1 MKKAKVLLTL
11 VALLGSVTLLS
22 GHNGPARSEPPSRDR
37 LEDKKI
43 AELMQSKL
51 RHSQKV
57 LEGVAVGD
65 FKEIAENAEDLI
77 AISKEAEWRVLK
89 TPQYELRSNEFR
101 RTADEL
107 IKHAEAKNLDAA
119 ALSYVELTM
128 TCVKCHKYVR
138 ETRSVRK
145 N

>member
-1 MKKAKVLLTL
+1 MKKAKLLLTL
-11 VALLGSVTLLS
+11 VALLGSVTLLG
-22 GHNGPARSEPPSRDR
+22 GHHGPARSEPPPRDR

-43 AELMQSKL
+43 TELMQSKL

-65 FKEIAENAEDLI
+65 FKEIAANAEDLI

-107 IKHAEAKNLDAA
+107 VKNAEAKNLDAA

-138 ETRSVRK
+138 GVRSVRK
-145 N
+145 D

>member
-1 MKKAKVLLTL
+1 M
-11 VALLGSVTLLS
+11 
-22 GHNGPARSEPPSRDR
+22 
-37 LEDKKI
+37 
-43 AELMQSKL
+43 
-51 RHSQKV
+51 

-65 FKEIAENAEDLI
+65 FDEIAANAEELI
-77 AISKEAEWRVLK
+77 AISKQAEWRVFK